1 MKKKI
6 KVFCV
11 AQICLGTIAL
21 YLGTIFL
28 AALDNLKK
36 GLSAGEPLNPIEA
49 IRYVTQCKSDF
60 FLKYIGIIEFLVVLL
75 VLYLIFSDKKG
86 KILDTGVKRIT
97 ERISIPVPAGSGQY
111 GSQRFMEFSEIE
123 EIPEISIYEYKEGE
137 NPPPKGGVVLGIL
150 DKKIP
155 DIHVSDKI
163 LYMSADRHV
172 LLNGATR
179 SGKTRRIILQ
189 SIWLTILAGENILV
203 NDPKGELW
211 TYTSPF
217 AKEQGYE
224 VVTIDFRSPD
234 KGNRHNYLDEIV
246 QAVKRNDIGEA
257 IDLTWDLVAVLVG
270 EPKGEKIWHD
280 GECAAIAAVIMI
292 VVMDAPEAY
301 QNLTNVYYFLFNMA
315 KPGEFGNMPISIYLE
330 RLPEKHPA
338 RAVFAMAEIAHV
350 RTRGSFFSS
359 ALGSLKHFTSP
370 KIADMTSATDY
381 VFKNMVDKKTIVY
394 LILPDEKTTLY
405 GLGSMYI
412 MQHYIYMVKA
422 ANRNGGRCPIDWWYF
437 LDEFGNMPYI
447 PPMPQYL
454 SVGAGRGLR
463 FLLALQD
470 FQQLKNRYKEEYS
483 VIKNNSEIWV
493 YMKGTDGDTLKEFS
507 ARLGDY
513 TVQTNSSNFSVNG
526 RNQESFSASLAS
538 RPLLKP
544 EEVGLIGY
552 PYSLISIAG
561 QHPLMGIAPDI
572 SFYYANKELGLGDK
586 EHNQNI
592 TIERNS
598 GREARRVQ
606 DINLWGIWND
616 YQPMEEEEVEEY
628 EDYGNLEEKRSFLE

>member
-1 MKKKI
+1 M
-6 KVFCV
+6 
-11 AQICLGTIAL
+11 LGRK
-21 YLGTIFL
+21 YEKEDKSFL
-28 AALDNLKK
+28 CRANLSWHDSVVLRHHFFVALDNLKK

-49 IRYVTQCKSDF
+49 IRYVIQCKNDF

-75 VLYLIFSDKKG
+75 DLYLIFSDKKG
-86 KILDTGVKRIT
+86 KILDTGVQRIT

-330 RLPEKHPA
+330 RLPGEASGKSGLCDG
-338 RAVFAMAEIAHV
+338 RDSSCKDERKFFLV
-350 RTRGSFFSS
+350 RIGK
-359 ALGSLKHFTSP
+359 LKAFYKS
-370 KIADMTSATDY
+370 KDSGYDIRY
-381 VFKNMVDKKTIVY
+381 
-394 LILPDEKTTLY
+394 
-405 GLGSMYI
+405 
-412 MQHYIYMVKA
+412 
-422 ANRNGGRCPIDWWYF
+422 R
-437 LDEFGNMPYI
+437 
-447 PPMPQYL
+447 
-454 SVGAGRGLR
+454 LR
-463 FLLALQD
+463 FQ
-470 FQQLKNRYKEEYS
+470 EH
-483 VIKNNSEIWV
+483 
-493 YMKGTDGDTLKEFS
+493 
-507 ARLGDY
+507 
-513 TVQTNSSNFSVNG
+513 G
-526 RNQESFSASLAS
+526 R
-538 RPLLKP
+538 
-544 EEVGLIGY
+544 
-552 PYSLISIAG
+552 
-561 QHPLMGIAPDI
+561 
-572 SFYYANKELGLGDK
+572 
-586 EHNQNI
+586 
-592 TIERNS
+592 
-598 GREARRVQ
+598 
-606 DINLWGIWND
+606 
-616 YQPMEEEEVEEY
+616 
-628 EDYGNLEEKRSFLE
+628 